1 LTKIYKPK
9 RVLSLYKKK
18 IYYCKAMMIK
28 NKKYIAFNQKF
39 KIDQF
44 IKLRK
49 IMRRDKNMKS
59 RMTFINNRKN

>member
-1 LTKIYKPK
+1 
-9 RVLSLYKKK
+9 
-18 IYYCKAMMIK
+18 MIK

-59 RMTFINNRKN
+59 RMTFINNRKNQF